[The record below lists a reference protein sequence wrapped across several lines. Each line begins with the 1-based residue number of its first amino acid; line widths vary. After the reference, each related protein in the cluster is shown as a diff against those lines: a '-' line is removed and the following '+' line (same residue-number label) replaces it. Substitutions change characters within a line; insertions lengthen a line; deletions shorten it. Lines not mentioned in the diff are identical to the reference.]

1 MSVILS
7 GTAGRL
13 CPLALDPVP
22 FKHWSVFVP
31 EMVCLAGL
39 SYIELI
45 DHYP

>member
-7 GTAGRL
+7 GTSAGRL

-31 EMVCLAGL
+31 EMVCLARL
-39 SYIELI
+39 SY
-45 DHYP
+45 HRTH